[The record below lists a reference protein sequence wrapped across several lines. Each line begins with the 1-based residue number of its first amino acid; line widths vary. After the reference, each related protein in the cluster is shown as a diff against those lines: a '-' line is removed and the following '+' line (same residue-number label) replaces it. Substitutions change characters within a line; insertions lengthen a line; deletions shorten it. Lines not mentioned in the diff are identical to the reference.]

1 MPPIPKFAQVLAKRA
16 KAKPKVIKTSILV
29 KKLANIKPRKTDTVR
44 GKNSK
49 DNLCETIDILEMN
62 PNDKLSGYKTG
73 EKIKI
78 YNKNNMSE
86 FIEMVCPEN
95 PTFDNILELIKKVKR
110 GEKYAS

>member
-1 MPPIPKFAQVLAKRA
+1 MPIPKFAKEIVKRA
-16 KAKPKVIKTSILV
+16 KAKPKVIKTSISV
-29 KKLANIKPRKTDTVR
+29 KKATNTKSKKLLEKD
-44 GKNSK
+44 SK
-49 DNLCETIDILEMN
+49 DDLCETIDILKMS

-78 YNKNNMSE
+78 YNKNNMNK
-86 FIEMVCPEN
+86 FIEIVCPEN